1 LSATPLQGTLD
12 AELAASALLAWP
24 AVLASSAV
32 FAWPALSA
40 QLTDEPLPPI
50 TTLLWRSAG
59 ENIVLNTLRLM
70 RSIICSVIC
79 IIDSY

>member
-1 LSATPLQGTLD
+1 VATVAKLGLLVIPLQGTLD
-12 AELAASALLAWP
+12 AEP
-24 AVLASSAV
+24 AVDAESAV
-32 FAWPALSA
+32 LAWPALSA